1 MRADR
6 LLSLMMLLQ
15 IRGRMTARDLAAEL
29 EVSERTIYR
38 DIDALSGAGI
48 PVYGEPGPEG
58 GYALLDDYRTNL
70 TGLTETEVR
79 ALFMLSIPTPL
90 AALGESQNLK
100 SALLKLSAALPAA
113 RRQDAE
119 LVRQR
124 ILIDST
130 WWDQGN
136 EGVPYIQDIHHAIWQ
151 DRKIHVSY
159 QLFFQVPIEQ
169 VVEPYSLV
177 AKAGIWYLVRSVN
190 EKIGAFRVS
199 DLTSV
204 SITDEDFERPSDF
217 DLSAFWKDWCETH
230 ESLMTEFSVL
240 VRVSPEFIPLLPHY
254 FGREVYNGQH
264 KAGKPD
270 DSGNIFLELSFE
282 SFEAARERIL
292 GFGRGVEVLEPLQLR
307 RSILDYAEQIS
318 RLYQS

>member
-15 IRGRMTARDLAAEL
+15 IRGRMTARDLASEL

-90 AALGESQNLK
+90 ADLGESQNLK
-100 SALLKLSAALPAA
+100 SALLKLSAALPAT
-113 RRQDAE
+113 RRQDEE

-130 WWDQGN
+130 WWNQSN
-136 EGVPYIQDIHHAIWQ
+136 QRVPYIQAIHQAIWQ
-151 DRKIHVSY
+151 DRKLHIGY
-159 QLFFQVPIEQ
+159 QLFFQIPIEQ
-169 VVEPYSLV
+169 VVDPYSLV
-177 AKAGIWYLVRSVN
+177 AKAGIWFLVWASKKKDSSTTGIKSNQRTHHGR
-190 EKIGAFRVS
+190 IFR
-199 DLTSV
+199 
-204 SITDEDFERPSDF
+204 
-217 DLSAFWKDWCETH
+217 A
-230 ESLMTEFSVL
+230 
-240 VRVSPEFIPLLPHY
+240 
-254 FGREVYNGQH
+254 
-264 KAGKPD
+264 
-270 DSGNIFLELSFE
+270 
-282 SFEAARERIL
+282 AARL
-292 GFGRGVEVLEPLQLR
+292 
-307 RSILDYAEQIS
+307 
-318 RLYQS
+318 